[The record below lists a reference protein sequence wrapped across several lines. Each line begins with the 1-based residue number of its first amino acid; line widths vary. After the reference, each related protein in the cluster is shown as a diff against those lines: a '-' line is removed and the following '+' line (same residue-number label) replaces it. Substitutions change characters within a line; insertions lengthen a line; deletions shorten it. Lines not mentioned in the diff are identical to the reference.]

1 MNKVTDLKRL
11 RNHQYL
17 VSLVMD
23 KKEETVIVAEE
34 TLLRCNLLSPR
45 QITKSEYTMLKKSQ
59 DTDLLYHKAI
69 KFVDYQMRTIS
80 EVKKH
85 LRKTSPDES
94 AINKIIERLKK
105 QKFLDDI
112 RYANQYVTQ
121 KIEFD
126 LIGPRGIKQKLIQ
139 KGIHFDLIDA
149 ELIRYTDE
157 IQYNKIYEL
166 IQKET
171 KHSIRKP
178 YLKAVNSLKRKCVS
192 KGFDLSIINSSIQ
205 SYSDVIQD
213 SCDEESML
221 TIEFNRLKKGVNLKD
236 YSEKD
241 KLIKKLMQK
250 GFSYQNIKKIIQ

>member
-1 MNKVTDLKRL
+1 MNRISSLRKRKNDRYVVEIETKEGKVSHILGE
-11 RNHQYL
+11 N
-17 VSLVMD
+17 
-23 KKEETVIVAEE
+23 TVIKY
-34 TLLRCNLLSPR
+34 NLFSGKELNKEAYKR
-45 QITKSEYTMLKKSQ
+45 VVKDNEFE
-59 DTDLLYHKAI
+59 LLYLKSI
-69 KFVDYQMRTIS
+69 NFISYQMRTIS